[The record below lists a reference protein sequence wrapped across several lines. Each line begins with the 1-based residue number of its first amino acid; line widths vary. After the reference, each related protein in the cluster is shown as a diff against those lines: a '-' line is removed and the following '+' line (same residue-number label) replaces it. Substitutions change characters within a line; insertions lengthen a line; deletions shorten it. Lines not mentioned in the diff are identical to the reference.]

1 MDEGNLIAKKERLSV
16 RGEEYLE
23 VKGHVRD
30 AICGEIPLV
39 LCIYL
44 FTNFWGE
51 IGCFDYVIGLFIL
64 IESLMSFR
72 LYGYNCDFFWAVIL

>member
-44 FTNFWGE
+44 FTNFWGKL
-51 IGCFDYVIGLFIL
+51 VVL
-64 IESLMSFR
+64 IMLLGY
-72 LYGYNCDFFWAVIL
+72 LY

>member
-44 FTNFWGE
+44 FTNFFGGNW
-51 IGCFDYVIGLFIL
+51 LF
-64 IESLMSFR
+64 
-72 LYGYNCDFFWAVIL
+72 